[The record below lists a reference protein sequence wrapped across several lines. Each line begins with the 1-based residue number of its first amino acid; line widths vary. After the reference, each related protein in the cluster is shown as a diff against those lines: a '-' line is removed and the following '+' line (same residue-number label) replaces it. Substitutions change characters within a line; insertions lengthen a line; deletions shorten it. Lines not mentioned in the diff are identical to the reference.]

1 MTAGRRAAR
10 AAVFCALVS
19 TGVLATEPQPPS
31 RRVEDVRLIRQAR
44 AVYAAPVL
52 AARLEALGRRF
63 DGQVGI
69 AVSDVEQGWT
79 AAYNGDAK
87 LPQQSVSKL
96 WVVLAIL
103 DSVDRG
109 ELSLDDRI
117 TVRKQDLSIFHQPL
131 RKFVGASG
139 YDTTVRE
146 LLAGAIQQ
154 SDNAANDVLL
164 AQVGGPDRVRAVLA
178 RHRIGGITP
187 SPSEKVMQTEAAG
200 LTWRDEFSFGRN
212 FWTAR
217 DELPLEFRA
226 VALESYLA
234 NPPDA
239 ATAVGLSEALARL
252 KRGELLS
259 RASTDLMIEL
269 MTGTVTGPARLPAGL
284 PADWQIAHKTG
295 TGQVFGPVATGFN
308 DVALITAPDGQT
320 YAVVVMIA
328 QTRLGVPE
336 RQAFM
341 AQVAREVVAQ
351 HERDQIRVTPGFN
364 P

>member
-10 AAVFCALVS
+10 AAIFCALVS
-19 TGVLATEPQPPS
+19 TGVLATEPQPDAK
-31 RRVEDVRLIRQAR
+31 RLEDIRLIRQAR
-44 AVYAAPVL
+44 AVYVAPVL
-52 AARLEALGRRF
+52 AARLEALGRQF

-79 AAYNGDAK
+79 AAYNGDAR

-96 WVVLAIL
+96 WVALAIL
-103 DSVDRG
+103 DAVDRG
-109 ELSLDDRI
+109 DLALDGPV
-117 TVRKQDLSIFHQPL
+117 TVRKADLSIFHQPL
-131 RKFVGASG
+131 RKFVGSAG
-139 YDTTVRE
+139 YSTTVRE

-164 AQVGGPDRVRAVLA
+164 AQVGGAEKVRALLA
-178 RHRIGGITP
+178 RHKLTGITA

-200 LTWRDEFSFGRN
+200 LTWREEFSFGRN

-239 ATAVGLSEALARL
+239 ATPAGLSEALARL

-259 RASTDLMIEL
+259 QASTDLMIDL
-269 MTGTVTGPARLPAGL
+269 MSGTVTGPGRLPAGL
-284 PADWQIAHKTG
+284 SPGWQIAHKTG

-336 RQAFM
+336 RQALM

-351 HERDQIRVTPGFN
+351 HGRDQIKVSARFSP
-364 P
+364 